1 MFERYTEGARRTIFF
16 ARYEASQIGSAY
28 IETEHL
34 LLGLLREDSSLFRR
48 LLPDV
53 EYESI
58 HQEVINHSRLEG
70 GEKLA
75 PSTDLPLSN
84 ESKRVLAFGAEEA
97 ERLAHRH
104 IGTEHLLLGLLREGK
119 QPAAKLLQDRGARL
133 SKLRLEISKLPTPW
147 FSGKGYRIPQS
158 GPRRTNAG
166 TVEIHGSPWNVDY
179 IHDAV
184 KQYRAYNWHWHK
196 SSWRP
201 RDVAVTV
208 KDGTV
213 SFDLALANDP
223 SEFQLVKDGWK
234 IDRCI
239 ICRWELFE
247 SKDHPEHST
256 GYTNGRDWLCEEC
269 HEKFFSG
276 KEFFSSSYSDL
287 T

>member
-16 ARYEASQIGSAY
+16 ARYEARQFGSTH
-28 IETEHL
+28 IDTEHL
-34 LLGLLREDSSLFRR
+34 LLGLLREDKALFHR
-48 LLPDV
+48 LLPDLTYDRALKDIV
-53 EYESI
+53 A
-58 HQEVINHSRLEG
+58 QVKPGN
-70 GEKLA
+70 
-75 PSTDLPLSN
+75 PSPTNVDLPLSN
-84 ESKRVLAFGAEEA
+84 ASTRALAYGAEEA
-97 ERLAHRH
+97 ERLTHRH
-104 IGTEHLLLGLLREGK
+104 IGTEHLLLGLLCEQHLAAEVLQHGGGDI
-119 QPAAKLLQDRGARL
+119 AKLRA
-133 SKLRLEISKLPTPW
+133 EIAKLPTPW

-158 GPRRTNAG
+158 GLRRTNAG
-166 TVEIHGSPWNVDY
+166 IVEIHGSRWRVDY

-213 SFDLALANDP
+213 SFDLALAKSP
-223 SEFQLVKDGWK
+223 SEFLLVKDGWK

-276 KEFFSSSYSDL
+276 KDFFSSPYPDL